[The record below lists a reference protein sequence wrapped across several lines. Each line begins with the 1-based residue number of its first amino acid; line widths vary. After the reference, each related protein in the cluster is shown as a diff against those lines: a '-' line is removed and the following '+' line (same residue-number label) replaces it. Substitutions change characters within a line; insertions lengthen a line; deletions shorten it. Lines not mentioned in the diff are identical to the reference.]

1 MNRMNKPKNLY
12 FRLNIVQ
19 KFIFFILISA
29 LIIFLYC
36 ILFPKEYT
44 FNCSG
49 QSEKYTYIE
58 KPNASQQK
66 EKTITEVKTFQIT
79 IYKYF
84 FGLHHSI
91 DDYKMYQCKKDWNNA
106 IACIKEFVGEPFS
119 SKISNNIHI
128 LKLTNSI
135 TYHPLGGVNNGGFSK
150 IYNSKE
156 YMEKTNG
163 EVIDYSHNAIT
174 EKFTSKVCIQITNPL
189 QN

>member
-1 MNRMNKPKNLY
+1 MNKLKNHY

-19 KFIFFILISA
+19 RFIFFISVSA

-58 KPNASQQK
+58 KPNTSQQK
-66 EKTITEVKTFQIT
+66 EKTLTGVKTFQIT
-79 IYKYF
+79 VYKYF
-84 FGLHHSI
+84 FGLYHSI
-91 DDYKMYQCKKDWNNA
+91 DEYKMYQCKNNWDNS
-106 IACIKEFVGEPFS
+106 ISCIKEFVGEPFS

-128 LKLTNSI
+128 LKTTNSI

-150 IYNSKE
+150 IYSSEE
-156 YMEKTNG
+156 YMEKTNE
-163 EVIDYSHNAIT
+163 EVIAYSHNATT
-174 EKFTSKVCIQITNPL
+174 EKFTSKGCIQITNPL

>member
-1 MNRMNKPKNLY
+1 MNKSKNHY

-19 KFIFFILISA
+19 KFIFFIVVLA

-66 EKTITEVKTFQIT
+66 EKTLTELKTFQIT

-91 DDYKMYQCKKDWNNA
+91 DEYKMHQCKKDWDNA
-106 IACIKEFVGEPFS
+106 IVCMKNFVAPFS
-119 SKISNNIHI
+119 SKISSNIHI
-128 LKLTNSI
+128 LETTNSI

-150 IYNSKE
+150 IYNSE
-156 YMEKTNG
+156 RYIEETNG
-163 EVIDYSHNAIT
+163 EVIGFSHNAIT
-174 EKFTSKVCIQITNPL
+174 EKFTSKSCIQITNPL
-189 QN
+189 KN